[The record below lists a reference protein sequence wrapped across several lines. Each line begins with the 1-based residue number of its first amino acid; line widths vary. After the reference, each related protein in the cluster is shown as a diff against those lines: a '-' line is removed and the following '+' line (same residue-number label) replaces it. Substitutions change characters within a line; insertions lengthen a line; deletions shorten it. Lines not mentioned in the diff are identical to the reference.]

1 MLFRISHEPIAPRGD
16 VGSTADGGYVVFV
29 GKVRSTNQ
37 GQPVLRLE
45 YESFEDLAVTTGCE
59 VMQEALERFDIS
71 AADCVHRVGTL
82 ELGDTAIVVEVAAAH
97 RAEAFEACQYIVNE
111 IKARVPIWKK
121 EHYASGTTEWIN
133 CQTSGASESDYY
145 ARQTILPEI
154 GESGQEKLRSARV
167 LVVGAGG
174 LGSAALMALAGAG
187 VGTIGIC
194 EHDRLEIS
202 NLHRQPIYEF
212 AAIGR
217 SKAVLAAQRIQTLNP
232 FIKVVKHNE
241 RISAEN
247 NKEIILN
254 YDIVLD
260 CTDNFEA
267 KFLLN
272 DACKKLEKTLVQA
285 SIYQHEG
292 QLIVVTP
299 RGPCL
304 RCLWPQVPDSDGLK
318 DCEEAGVL
326 GTVPAIFGTLQAAEA
341 IKLIVGIESPLAK
354 GKMLIFNL
362 QDYSSQQIAIPRAP
376 ECPCCQGQVESDSIF
391 VTQLQPGDLV
401 IDIRADK
408 EREEKP
414 LEIEAVIVDQTAV
427 GKCLVKEQRA
437 VVICRIG
444 VSSARTVRRL
454 RLQGHTNVFALQDG
468 AKSL

>member
-1 MLFRISHEPIAPRGD
+1 MFRISHEPIAPRSD
-16 VGSTADGGYVVFV
+16 VGSEADGGFVVFV

-45 YESFEDLAVTTGCE
+45 YESYEELAVTTGCE
-59 VMQEALERFDIS
+59 VMAEALERFDIS
-71 AADCVHRVGTL
+71 AASCVHRVGTL

-111 IKARVPIWKK
+111 IKSRVPIWKK
-121 EHYASGTTEWIN
+121 EHYETGTTEWIN

-145 ARQTILPEI
+145 ARQTILSEV
-154 GESGQEKLRSARV
+154 GESGQEKLRSAKV

-174 LGSAALMALAGAG
+174 LGSSALMALAGAG

-232 FIKVVKHNE
+232 FIKVVKHVE
-241 RISAEN
+241 RISEQN
-247 NKEIILN
+247 SQELISK

-260 CTDNFEA
+260 CTDNFET

-272 DACKKLEKTLVQA
+272 DMCRQLGKTLIQA

-292 QLIVVTP
+292 QLMIVKPT
-299 RGPCL
+299 GPCL
-304 RCLWPQVPDSDGLK
+304 RCLWPQVPDHNGLQ

-326 GTVPAIFGTLQAAEA
+326 GTVPAIFGTLQASEA
-341 IKLIVGIESPLAK
+341 IKQIVGIASPIAA

-362 QDYSSQQIAIPRAP
+362 RDYSSQQIAIPQNP
-376 ECPCCQGQVESDSIF
+376 ECPACKGMVERDEIF
-391 VTQLQPGDLV
+391 VTQIGPGDLV
-401 IDIRADK
+401 IDIRAEH
-408 EREEKP
+408 EREAKP
-414 LEIEAVIVDQTAV
+414 LTFEAVQVDQNAV
-427 GKCLVKEQRA
+427 AKALQPEQRA
-437 VVICRIG
+437 VIICRIG

-454 RLQGHTNVFALQDG
+454 RLQGHKNVFALQDG
-468 AKSL
+468 AMSL